1 MASNAMSAANLGC
14 WIPEYQ
20 SGKSLVA
27 LQKRLVLQNV
37 ITMDWRDQIAWGD
50 TLNIPILPDQGDAQ
64 DVSLTADLTL
74 NVSSTAKKSIVI
86 NQQKYKAVGVGY
98 NEQLL
103 NRPDYLT
110 EIATKCTYSVA
121 KQIDKYAGSFF
132 SSLTAGNVGT
142 QGVALDDDALMT
154 GKENLDTADADEDDR
169 HLVLDVQSITDLL
182 KIDKMVRDDYVAR
195 GAVEAPS
202 RGLIGRS
209 RYGAMVWQS
218 NNLTVANS
226 NYHYAAFLQIEAIG
240 MILLR
245 NTNIRMFDWEEKHTN
260 VVEAMALYGAAV
272 LRPTAGVCINTRS

>member
-1 MASNAMSAANLGC
+1 MASNAMSSANLGC

-20 SGKSLVA
+20 SGKSLSA

-37 ITMDWRDQIAWGD
+37 VTMDWRNELAWGD
-50 TLNIPILPDQGDAQ
+50 TLNIPILPDQGAAQ

-74 NVSSTAKKSIVI
+74 NVSSTTKKSIVI

-103 NRPDYLT
+103 NRPNYLT

-121 KQIDKYAGSFF
+121 KEIDTFAGSFF
-132 SSLTAGNVGT
+132 SSLTAGNVGV
-142 QGVALDDDALMT
+142 QGSPLDDDALLAA
-154 GKENLDTADADEDDR
+154 KENLDAADVDEGDR
-169 HLVLDVQSITDLL
+169 HLVLDVESVTDIM

-195 GAVEAPS
+195 GSVESPS

-209 RYGAMVWQS
+209 RYDATVWMS

-226 NYHYAAFLQIEAIG
+226 NYHYAAFLQREAIG
-240 MILLR
+240 MIILR
-245 NTNIRMFDWEEKHTN
+245 NTNIRMFDWEE
-260 VVEAMALYGAAV
+260 
-272 LRPTAGVCINTRS
+272 